1 MNLPPFN
8 VPRLP
13 PKKIPADVYEQWL
26 LSNIKQLDEAGLLE
40 RAMSQRRCPVN
51 VRFRL
56 VKQSGE

>member
-13 PKKIPADVYEQWL
+13 PKKIPADVYEQWF

-40 RAMSQRRCPVN
+40 RAMSQRSRPVN
-51 VRFRL
+51 ARFRL
-56 VKQSGE
+56 VERSEA